1 MTAKGRGG
9 KGASGVSAA
18 GFVRMAVC
26 VVLLLGI
33 LLGLARLLGIHNVND
48 LVRWAQGLPRDVE
61 KVCDMGAV
69 QSGGLP
75 DCHLP
80 TGEGAGSS
88 SGAAPDGVPQIGVP
102 GAGSGSGAGGSQG
115 GGVSDGGG
123 AQAGATA
130 TAQQLKSALDSLEV
144 REPDTSAK
152 YSRGDW
158 KHWVPVDGACNTREA
173 ALRRDGTDVVVDA
186 ATCKP
191 TSGTWFDPYSGET
204 FSNAKQMDIDHL
216 IPLMYA
222 QQHGGAAWSSEK
234 KREYANDLDTVLVT
248 VSAKENR
255 AKGAKGPGEYMPPRE
270 EYHCEYAQR
279 WIAISQKYGLWISKD
294 DKSALE
300 SAIGKCG

>member
-26 VVLLLGI
+26 VVLLLGV

-48 LVRWAQGLPRDVE
+48 FVRWAQGLPRDVE

-102 GAGSGSGAGGSQG
+102 GAGSGSGAGGAQG

-123 AQAGATA
+123 AQAGVTA

-173 ALRRDGTDVVVDA
+173 ALRRDGTDVVVDD

-204 FSNAKQMDIDHL
+204 FSNAKQM
-216 IPLMYA
+216 
-222 QQHGGAAWSSEK
+222 
-234 KREYANDLDTVLVT
+234 